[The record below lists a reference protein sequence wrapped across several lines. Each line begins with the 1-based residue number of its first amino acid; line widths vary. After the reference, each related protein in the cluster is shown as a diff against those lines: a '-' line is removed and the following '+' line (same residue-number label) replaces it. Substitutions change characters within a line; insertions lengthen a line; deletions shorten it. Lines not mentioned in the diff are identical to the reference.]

1 MKPETNPA
9 SQEPRQ
15 PGATNLERR
24 VKRQAWAPE
33 HDLFVV
39 TAPGLEPICAHELI
53 NLGAEE
59 AQPLPGGVLFRGRLD
74 SLYAANLWLRSAGR
88 VLLRLKDFR
97 VRTWEDLLRQA
108 AAVPWE
114 VWLGAGA
121 EVKVQVTLR
130 QSNLRHEGRIAEEV
144 LKSAA
149 SRLMSLGLK
158 PPRSS
163 SGPEV
168 EDWEDELPDPDQ
180 AETPAPEPVAD
191 PAARPAQTILVR
203 GVDRRASLSL
213 DGSGQHLHRRGYRL
227 APGPAPL
234 REDLAA
240 ALLILCDYR
249 GEEPLLDPFCGAGTL
264 PIEAGLIA
272 RRLAP
277 GLARDFA
284 FSAWPSFRA
293 ATWGHLCKQA
303 QAAALAAPPQPIHA
317 RDISSPALEACRANL
332 RRAGLE
338 GQIEVER
345 ADFFNADPPPGP
357 GLVVINPPYGHR
369 LGSVRQAA
377 DLAQRIGQRLRQA
390 YRGWRVGLVLYRP
403 EWAADLGL
411 TQVQTLAAP
420 HGGLKVSLLRGQVP
434 A

>member
-1 MKPETNPA
+1 MKPEQTLTR
-9 SQEPRQ
+9 QDPRP

-33 HDLFVV
+33 HDLFAV
-39 TAPGLEPICAHELI
+39 TAPGLEPVCAHELVG
-53 NLGAEE
+53 LGADE
-59 AQPLPGGVLFRGRLD
+59 ARATPGGVLFRGRLD

-108 AAVPWE
+108 ASVPWE

-121 EVKVQVTLR
+121 QVRVRVALHE
-130 QSNLRHEGRIAEEV
+130 SNLRHEGRITEEV
-144 LKSAA
+144 FQAA
-149 SRLMSLGLK
+149 ANRLASLGLK
-158 PPRSS
+158 PPRLIV
-163 SGPEV
+163 GGGL
-168 EDWEDELPDPDQ
+168 EDQEDDGGDQ
-180 AETPAPEPVAD
+180 AEAPNANGDQP
-191 PAARPAQTILVR
+191 PQTILVR

-213 DGSGQHLHRRGYRL
+213 DGSGAHLHRRGYRL

-240 ALLILCDYR
+240 ALLIFCDYD
-249 GEEPLLDPFCGAGTL
+249 GDQPLLDPFCGAGTL
-264 PIEAGLIA
+264 AIEAGLIA

-284 FSAWPSFRA
+284 FTAWPSFREP
-293 ATWGHLCKQA
+293 TWRHLRKQA
-303 QAAALAAPPQPIHA
+303 QAATLPAPPRPIHA
-317 RDISSPALEACRANL
+317 RDVSAPALEACRANI

-338 GQIEVER
+338 GQIEVQR
-345 ADFFNADPPPGP
+345 ADFFSADPPPGP

-377 DLAQRIGQRLRQA
+377 DLARRIGQRLRLA
-390 YRGWRVGLVLYRP
+390 YPGWRVGLVLYRP

-411 TQVQTLAAP
+411 TQVRTLAAP
-420 HGGLKVSLLRGQVP
+420 HGGLKVSLLCGEVP

>member
-1 MKPETNPA
+1 MKLEPTAA
-9 SQEPRQ
+9 SHDSRP
-15 PGATNLERR
+15 PGAANLERR

-33 HDLFVV
+33 HDLFAV
-39 TAPGLEPICAHELI
+39 TAPGLEPVCAHELL

-59 AQPLPGGVLFRGRLD
+59 ARATPGGVLFRGRLD
-74 SLYAANLWLRSAGR
+74 SLYAANLWLRTAGR

-114 VWLGAGA
+114 VWLEAGA
-121 EVKVQVTLR
+121 QVRVRVSLR

-144 LKSAA
+144 FQAA
-149 SRLMSLGLK
+149 SNRLASLGLK
-158 PPRSS
+158 PPRLIGGEGREGEEDDGGDQTE
-163 SGPEV
+163 GPSAGG
-168 EDWEDELPDPDQ
+168 DQ
-180 AETPAPEPVAD
+180 
-191 PAARPAQTILVR
+191 PAQTILVR

-213 DGSGQHLHRRGYRL
+213 DGSGAHLHRRGYRL

-240 ALLILCDYR
+240 ALLILCDYT
-249 GEEPLLDPFCGAGTL
+249 GDQPLLDPFCGAGTL
-264 PIEAGLIA
+264 AIEAGLIA

-284 FSAWPSFRA
+284 FSDWPSFREP
-293 ATWGHLCKQA
+293 TWRHLRKQA
-303 QAAALAAPPQPIHA
+303 QAAALPAPPQPIHA
-317 RDISSPALEACRANL
+317 RDVSAPALEACRANA

-338 GQIEVER
+338 GQVEIQR

-357 GLVVINPPYGHR
+357 GLVVINPPFGHR

-377 DLAQRIGQRLRQA
+377 DLAKRIGWRLRLA
-390 YRGWRVGLVLYRP
+390 YPGWRVGLVLYRP

-411 TQVQTLAAP
+411 AQARTLAAP
-420 HGGLKVSLLRGQVP
+420 HGGLKISLLCGEVP
-434 A
+434 G

>member
-1 MKPETNPA
+1 MKPENSPV

-15 PGATNLERR
+15 TGATNLQRR

-39 TAPGLEPICAHELI
+39 TAPGLEPVCAHELVG
-53 NLGAEE
+53 LGADE
-59 AQPLPGGVLFRGRLD
+59 ARAIPGGVLFRGRLD
-74 SLYAANLWLRSAGR
+74 SLYAANLWLRTAGR
-88 VLLRLKDFR
+88 VLLRLMDFR

-114 VWLGAGA
+114 VWLGAGS

-130 QSNLRHEGRIAEEV
+130 GSNLRHEGRIAEEV
-144 LKSAA
+144 LKSAT

-158 PPRSS
+158 PPRLA
-163 SGPEV
+163 GGGFA
-168 EDWEDELPDPDQ
+168 DLEDEPPDPDQ
-180 AETPAPEPVAD
+180 ADAAVPEPDTAGQ
-191 PAARPAQTILVR
+191 PTQTILVR

-213 DGSGQHLHRRGYRL
+213 DGSGAHLHRRGYRL

-240 ALLILCDYR
+240 ALLILCDYN
-249 GEEPLLDPFCGAGTL
+249 GDQTLLDPFCGAGTL

-284 FSAWPSFRA
+284 FTAWPSFREPTWRHLRQQA
-293 ATWGHLCKQA
+293 AD
-303 QAAALAAPPQPIHA
+303 AALAAPPSPIHA
-317 RDISSPALEACRANL
+317 RDVSAPALEACRANA

-338 GQIEVER
+338 GQIEIQR
-345 ADFFNADPPPGP
+345 ADFFTADPPPGP

-377 DLAQRIGQRLRQA
+377 DLTKRIGQRLRQA
-390 YRGWRVGLVLYRP
+390 YPGWRVGMVLYRP

-411 TQVQTLAAP
+411 TQVQTLVAP